1 MFGNALPSSALMSP
15 SKSGQSCISVLIS
28 SCFST
33 NRCSLM
39 TSVPLFQ
46 ATNTPVLVTMLVVL
60 PKFMCWLPPKAHKA
74 MVRFSAF
81 EPSLGFWLSGCC
93 PFIVWGHPILCLW
106 LASWSSLK
114 CVSNCVRNVQFFG
127 FLFIFSSCACTC
139 TPNTMFHSHS
149 AQDLQS

>member
-1 MFGNALPSSALMSP
+1 MFGNALHSSALMSP

-81 EPSLGFWLSGCC
+81 EPREL
-93 PFIVWGHPILCLW
+93 PKVILQ
-106 LASWSSLK
+106 S
-114 CVSNCVRNVQFFG
+114 G
-127 FLFIFSSCACTC
+127 FLVVGLLSIHSLRSSYPMSLTRFLEF
-139 TPNTMFHSHS
+139 P
-149 AQDLQS
+149 